1 MRYRLDVNSP
11 ETYQR
16 FSESDRS
23 VVGVRPRYRTL
34 AETVEVG
41 DLLLG
46 YVTGL
51 SRWVGLFEVTSTVFG
66 RGAVRVTR
74 ATTTSFGLRPDRA
87 TRHGAEDRP

>member
-23 VVGVRPRYRTL
+23 VVGVKPRYRTL

-41 DLLLG
+41 DLLLA

-51 SRWVGLFEVTSTVFG
+51 SRWFGLFEVTSTVFDD
-66 RGAVRVTR
+66 ATPRVPR
-74 ATTTSFGLRPDRA
+74 FQ
-87 TRHGAEDRP
+87 